1 MSNPPDTPPGIPAVP
16 QDQDSAP
23 GADEPVSEGGIEADP
38 SPDAMPPATG
48 GETAGASCG
57 AESDHGG
64 EVSVIGVRIHG
75 QMRVQQFSSRG
86 HELDVGTL
94 VVVKGDRGRDIG
106 EVVQAT
112 TRSRRSCGLSCLKGI
127 VRVATDDDLRT
138 WGETRESERA
148 ALDLCRDRIRERALP
163 MRLVRAEQS
172 AESRKMT
179 FQFTAEG
186 RVDFRDLVR
195 DLAQQLRVR
204 IEMRQIGVRDE
215 AAGLGGYGPCGRAL
229 CCSTFLKSFAPI
241 SIKMAKAQK
250 LSLNPSKLSG
260 MCGRLKC
267 CLRYEYDSP
276 GGDAPLAP
284 EDEPLPTAP
293 IDTAGGGAS
302 PPA

>member
-1 MSNPPDTPPGIPAVP
+1 MPAVP
-16 QDQDSAP
+16 SDADSAP
-23 GADEPVSEGGIEADP
+23 TADEPVSEGGIEAGP
-38 SPDAMPPATG
+38 SPAAVPPAAVG
-48 GETAGASCG
+48 GTAGASCG
-57 AESDHGG
+57 ADPEHGG
-64 EVSVIGVRIHG
+64 EVSVIGVRMPG
-75 QMRVQQFSSRG
+75 QVRVQQFSSRG
-86 HELDVGTL
+86 HDLDVGTF
-94 VVVKGDRGRDIG
+94 VVVKGERGRDIA

-112 TRSRRSCGLSCLKGI
+112 TRSRRSCGLSCLRGI

-138 WGETRESERA
+138 WGETREAERA
-148 ALDLCRDRIRERALP
+148 AFDFCRDRIRERSLP

-172 AESRKMT
+172 AESRKLS

-186 RVDFRDLVR
+186 RVDFRELVR
-195 DLAQQLRVR
+195 DLAQHLHVR

-215 AAGLGGYGPCGRAL
+215 AAAGGGYGPCGRAL
-229 CCSTFLKSFAPI
+229 CCSTFLKGFAPI

-267 CLRYEYDSP
+267 CLRYEYESP

-284 EDEPLPTAP
+284 EDEPPPPAP
-293 IDTAGGGAS
+293 IEAAGGDAP

>member
-1 MSNPPDTPPGIPAVP
+1 MSNPPDTPPGMPA
-16 QDQDSAP
+16 AP
-23 GADEPVSEGGIEADP
+23 PDDAAAPTAGEPVPESAIAAAP
-38 SPDAMPPATG
+38 SPEAMPPATG
-48 GETAGASCG
+48 GETSGGSCG

-64 EVSVIGVRIHG
+64 EVSVIGVRMHG
-75 QMRVQQFSSRG
+75 QVRVQQFSSRG
-86 HELDVGTL
+86 HELDVGAL

-112 TRSRRSCGLSCLKGI
+112 TRSRRSCGLSCLRGI
-127 VRVATDDDLRT
+127 VRVATEDDLRT
-138 WGETRESERA
+138 WGETRESERGA
-148 ALDLCRDRIRERALP
+148 FDLCRDRIRERALP
-163 MRLVRAEQS
+163 MRLVKAEQS
-172 AESRKMT
+172 AESRKLT

-215 AAGLGGYGPCGRAL
+215 AAGAGGYGPCGRAL

-284 EDEPLPTAP
+284 EDEPLPTASIEP
-293 IDTAGGGAS
+293 TGAS

>member
-1 MSNPPDTPPGIPAVP
+1 MDSPRDTPPEMPAAP
-16 QDQDSAP
+16 QDQDSVPEA
-23 GADEPVSEGGIEADP
+23 GEPVSEGGSVRGP
-38 SPDAMPPATG
+38 SPDSMPPAAG
-48 GETAGASCG
+48 AGTAGASCG
-57 AESDHGG
+57 ADPDHGG
-64 EVSVIGVRIHG
+64 EVSVIGVRMQG
-75 QMRVQQFSSRG
+75 QVRVQQFSSRG
-86 HELDVGTL
+86 YELDVGTL
-94 VVVKGDRGRDIG
+94 VVIKGDRGRDIG

-112 TRSRRSCGLSCLKGI
+112 TRSRRSCGLSCLRGI

-138 WGETRESERA
+138 WGETREAERA
-148 ALDLCRDRIRERALP
+148 AFDLCRERIRERSLP

-172 AESRKMT
+172 AESRKLT

-195 DLAQQLRVR
+195 DLAQQFRVR

-215 AAGLGGYGPCGRAL
+215 AAAVGGYGPCGRSL
-229 CCSTFLKSFAPI
+229 CCSTFLKGFAPI
-241 SIKMAKAQK
+241 SIKMAKAQR

-284 EDEPLPTAP
+284 EDEPLPPAP
-293 IDTAGGGAS
+293 IETAAGDAA

>member
-1 MSNPPDTPPGIPAVP
+1 VSNPPDTPPGMPA
-16 QDQDSAP
+16 AP
-23 GADEPVSEGGIEADP
+23 PDDAAAPTAGEPVPESAIAAAP
-38 SPDAMPPATG
+38 SPEAMPPATG
-48 GETAGASCG
+48 GETSGGSCG

-64 EVSVIGVRIHG
+64 EVSVIGVRMHG
-75 QMRVQQFSSRG
+75 QVRVQQFSSRG
-86 HELDVGTL
+86 HELDVGAL

-112 TRSRRSCGLSCLKGI
+112 TRSRRSCGLSCLRGI
-127 VRVATDDDLRT
+127 VRVATEDDLRT
-138 WGETRESERA
+138 WGETRESERGA
-148 ALDLCRDRIRERALP
+148 FDLCRDRIRERALP
-163 MRLVRAEQS
+163 MRLVKAEQS

-215 AAGLGGYGPCGRAL
+215 AAGAGGYGPCGRAL

-284 EDEPLPTAP
+284 EDEPLPTASNE
-293 IDTAGGGAS
+293 TTGGS